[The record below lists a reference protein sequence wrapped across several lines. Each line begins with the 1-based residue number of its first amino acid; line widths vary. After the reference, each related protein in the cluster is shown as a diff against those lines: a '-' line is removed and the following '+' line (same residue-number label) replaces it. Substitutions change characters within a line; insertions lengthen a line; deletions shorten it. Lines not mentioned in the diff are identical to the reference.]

1 MKMYKWWVSMY
12 PGNYY
17 KSMLVLLGWLLF
29 TYPLA
34 AQEYGI
40 SIPFKQSVQLGLSHI
55 RMENNF
61 FQPFNEE
68 SVVGEKKS
76 ASKAF
81 FYSLILPGTGEA
93 YVGEKVQSKIF
104 LGIELVAWGLVIA
117 NIINVNSRESDYK
130 NYAVQHAFVNRTGK
144 GDQYWIDIGKFDTIF
159 EYNEERLRERDINA
173 LYPENSFYFWGWD
186 IRDNRLSYDANRI
199 ETREIEQRRVYF
211 FAAIALNHL
220 VSAINALR
228 LAKSHNR
235 KLDEL
240 SFQFNF
246 DYNPMANQ
254 FSLSLQK
261 SF

>member
-40 SIPFKQSVQLGLSHI
+40 LIPFKQSAQLGLSHI

-68 SVVGEKKS
+68 SVVVEKKS

-93 YVGEKVQSKIF
+93 YVGEKVQ
-104 LGIELVAWGLVIA
+104 W
-117 NIINVNSRESDYK
+117 DY
-130 NYAVQHAFVNRTGK
+130 F
-144 GDQYWIDIGKFDTIF
+144 
-159 EYNEERLRERDINA
+159 
-173 LYPENSFYFWGWD
+173 
-186 IRDNRLSYDANRI
+186 
-199 ETREIEQRRVYF
+199 
-211 FAAIALNHL
+211 
-220 VSAINALR
+220 
-228 LAKSHNR
+228 
-235 KLDEL
+235 
-240 SFQFNF
+240 
-246 DYNPMANQ
+246 
-254 FSLSLQK
+254 
-261 SF
+261 